1 MTFKSHLFVICF
13 QIQCF
18 PMGIF
23 GTLYVLVHFA
33 RITETFYIAHI
44 GFKTILKLV
53 NLVLWATESANH
65 QNMWHLSIT
74 LYNMA
79 RILILGIFC
88 KFVISTDYHFTL
100 PRFCRSCNRL
110 FLNKWYLAWP
120 VLGFRLPQKCVF
132 PCNLLKYL
140 TSMNYLMKQP
150 VLCFSNASE
159 L

>member
-18 PMGIF
+18 LMGIF

-33 RITETFYIAHI
+33 RIMETFYIAHI

-79 RILILGIFC
+79 RIRILGIFC
-88 KFVISTDYHFTL
+88 KFVLSTDYHFTL
-100 PRFCRSCNRL
+100 LRFCRSCNRL
-110 FLNKWYLAWP
+110 FLSKLVP
-120 VLGFRLPQKCVF
+120 CVILGFRLPQKCVF

-140 TSMNYLMKQP
+140 TPMNYLMKQP
-150 VLCFSNASE
+150 VLCFSNA
-159 L
+159 LGL